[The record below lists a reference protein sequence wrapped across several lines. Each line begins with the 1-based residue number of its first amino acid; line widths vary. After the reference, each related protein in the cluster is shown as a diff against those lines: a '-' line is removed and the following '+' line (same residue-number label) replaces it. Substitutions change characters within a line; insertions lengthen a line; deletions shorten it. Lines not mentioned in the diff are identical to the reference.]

1 MKSPRFDGTTDT
13 GNLKKLPDTPGVY
26 FFLDED
32 GRILYIGKA
41 TSLRDRVR
49 SYFASDIPATR
60 GPKIAKM
67 LELVRSVSWQGV
79 DSVLEAIVLE
89 SGLIREHQPPYNTDA
104 KDDKSFNHVVITG
117 EEYPRVLVVR
127 GRDLAEGKFVTPIRS
142 VYGPFPH
149 GTQLR
154 EAVRIVRTIFP
165 FRDKCEPPVR
175 AAQHPGRAKRYP
187 GSPETEKVPKRVR
200 DTGVRPCFHRQIG
213 LCPGVCTGE
222 ISAREYGRI
231 IRNIELFF
239 EGKKS
244 EIVRKLT
251 REMHRAASRLE
262 FERANDIKATIFA
275 LGHIRD
281 VSLLKREA
289 GSADAETGGIRIEA
303 YDVAHLGGK
312 SSVGVM
318 TVTRDGV
325 SDTDE
330 YRKFFLRGGHAGNDL
345 TALEEILRRRLR
357 HREWPKPDIV
367 VVDGSFLQLG
377 VAERLFAGA
386 DWSDVRIV
394 GVVKNRKH
402 QPERLEGD
410 GTAIAEYRRDILLAN
425 AEAHRFAIGYHRRRR
440 GKDFLA

>member
-1 MKSPRFDGTTDT
+1 MKAPKFDGTADT
-13 GNLKKLPDTPGVY
+13 GSLKKLPDMPGVY
-26 FFLDED
+26 FFLGED
-32 GRILYIGKA
+32 GHILYIGKA

-49 SYFASDIPATR
+49 SYFSSDMLVTR

-67 LELVRSVSWQGV
+67 LELVRNISWQGTG
-79 DSVLEAIVLE
+79 SVLEAIMLE
-89 SGLIREHQPPYNTDA
+89 SALIKEHQPPYNTDA
-104 KDDKSFNHVVITG
+104 KDDKSFNHVVITD
-117 EEYPRVLVVR
+117 EDFPRVLVVR
-127 GRDLAEGKFVTPIRS
+127 GRDLAEGKFVMPIRS

-154 EAVRIVRTIFP
+154 EAVCIIRGIFP
-165 FRDKCEPPVR
+165 FRDKCVPV
-175 AAQHPGRAKRYP
+175 AGKS
-187 GSPETEKVPKRVR
+187 GEEKAPK
-200 DTGVRPCFHRQIG
+200 PCFHRQIG

-222 ISAREYGRI
+222 ISTREYGRI

-239 EGKKS
+239 QGKKS
-244 EIVRKLT
+244 EIVRVLT
-251 REMHRAASRLE
+251 REMRRAAQRLE
-262 FERANDIKATIFA
+262 FERASELKATIFA

-289 GSADAETGGIRIEA
+289 GGEETEPGGIRIEA

-318 TVTRDGV
+318 TVAKDGAP
-325 SDTDE
+325 DTDE
-330 YRKFFLRGGHAGNDL
+330 YRKFFLRGAHAGNDL

-367 VVDGSFLQLG
+367 VVDGNFLQQG
-377 VAERLFAGA
+377 VAEQFFAGT
-386 DWSDVRIV
+386 DWGDIRIV

-410 GTAIAEYRRDILLAN
+410 GPAIAGYRREILLAN
-425 AEAHRFAIGYHRRRR
+425 AEAHRFAIGYHRHRR
-440 GKDFLA
+440 GKDFLP

>member
-1 MKSPRFDGTTDT
+1 MKAPKFDGTTDT
-13 GNLKKLPDTPGVY
+13 GNLKKLPDAPGVY

-49 SYFASDIPATR
+49 SYFASDILVTR

-89 SGLIREHQPPYNTDA
+89 SKLIREHQPPYNTDA
-104 KDDKSFNHVVITG
+104 KDDKSFNHVVITD

-127 GRDLAEGKFVTPIRS
+127 GRDLAEGKFVAPIRS

-165 FRDKCEPPVR
+165 FRDKCAP
-175 AAQHPGRAKRYP
+175 ASGKIQ
-187 GSPETEKVPKRVR
+187 ETEASPK
-200 DTGVRPCFHRQIG
+200 PCFHRQIG

-251 REMHRAASRLE
+251 GEMHRAASRLE
-262 FERANDIKATIFA
+262 FERANGIKSTIFA

-281 VSLLKREA
+281 VSLLKRDT
-289 GSADAETGGIRIEA
+289 GTGETGAGAIRIEA

-318 TVTRDGV
+318 TVTQDGV
-325 SDTDE
+325 SDTDG

-357 HREWPKPDIV
+357 HREWPRPDVV

-386 DWSDVRIV
+386 DWSGVRIV

-425 AEAHRFAIGYHRRRR
+425 AEAHRFAIGYHRHRR
-440 GKDFLA
+440 GKDFLP

>member
-49 SYFASDIPATR
+49 SYFASDILATR

-104 KDDKSFNHVVITG
+104 KDDKSFNHVVITD

-127 GRDLAEGKFVTPIRS
+127 GRDLAEGKFVAPIRS

-165 FRDKCEPPVR
+165 FRDKC
-175 AAQHPGRAKRYP
+175 
-187 GSPETEKVPKRVR
+187 VPIIGKTR
-200 DTGVRPCFHRQIG
+200 DTGHEIRKKGKPCFHRQIG

-251 REMHRAASRLE
+251 REMHAAASRLE
-262 FERANDIKATIFA
+262 FERANDTKATIFA

>member
-1 MKSPRFDGTTDT
+1 MKKPKFDGTTDT
-13 GNLKKLPDTPGVY
+13 GSLKKLPDTPGVY

-32 GRILYIGKA
+32 RRILYIGKA

-49 SYFASDIPATR
+49 SYFASDILATR

-67 LELVRSVSWQGV
+67 LELVRSVSWQEI

-89 SGLIREHQPPYNTDA
+89 SRLIREHQPPYNTDA
-104 KDDKSFNHVVITG
+104 KDDKSFNHVVITD

-127 GRDLAEGKFVTPIRS
+127 GRDLAEGKFVAPIRS

-154 EAVRIVRTIFP
+154 EAVRIVRTMFP
-165 FRDKCEPPVR
+165 FRDKCVPVIGKIHGTE
-175 AAQHPGRAKRYP
+175 A
-187 GSPETEKVPKRVR
+187 SPK
-200 DTGVRPCFHRQIG
+200 PCFHRQIG

-251 REMHRAASRLE
+251 REMHAAANRLE
-262 FERANDIKATIFA
+262 FERANGIKATIFA

-289 GSADAETGGIRIEA
+289 GTGDAETGGIRIEA

-377 VAERLFAGA
+377 VALRLFADA
-386 DWSDVRIV
+386 DWNDVRIV

-410 GTAIAEYRRDILLAN
+410 GTAIAGYRRDILLAN
-425 AEAHRFAIGYHRRRR
+425 AEAHRFAIGYHRNRR

>member
-1 MKSPRFDGTTDT
+1 MNAPKFDGTTDT
-13 GNLKKLPDTPGVY
+13 GSLKKLPDTPGVY
-26 FFLDED
+26 FFLGEN
-32 GRILYIGKA
+32 GHILYIGKA

-49 SYFASDIPATR
+49 SYFSSDILVTR

-67 LELVRSVSWQGV
+67 LELVRHISWQGTE
-79 DSVLEAIVLE
+79 SVLEAIVLE
-89 SGLIREHQPPYNTDA
+89 SALIREHQPPYNTDA
-104 KDDKSFNHVVITG
+104 KDDKSFNHVVITD

-142 VYGPFPH
+142 VHGPFPH

-154 EAVRIVRTIFP
+154 EAVRIIRGIFP
-165 FRDKCEPPVR
+165 FRDRCAP
-175 AAQHPGRAKRYP
+175 AAGKT
-187 GSPETEKVPKRVR
+187 GEEKNPK
-200 DTGVRPCFHRQIG
+200 PCFHRQIG

-239 EGKKS
+239 QGKKS
-244 EIVRKLT
+244 EIMHRLT
-251 REMHRAASRLE
+251 REMHRAAKRLA
-262 FERANDIKATIFA
+262 FERASELKATIFA

-289 GSADAETGGIRIEA
+289 GGGEAGARGIRIEA

-318 TVTRDGV
+318 TVAKDGAP
-325 SDTDE
+325 DTDE
-330 YRKFFLRGGHAGNDL
+330 YRKFFLRGAHAGNDL

-357 HREWPKPDIV
+357 HGEWPKPDIV
-367 VVDGSFLQLG
+367 VVDGNFLQQG
-377 VAERLFAGA
+377 VALRLFAEA
-386 DWSDVRIV
+386 DWGGVRIV
-394 GVVKNRKH
+394 GVVKNRRH

-410 GTAIAEYRRDILLAN
+410 GQAITDYRREILLAN
-425 AEAHRFAIGYHRRRR
+425 AEAHRFAIGYHRHRR
-440 GKDFLA
+440 GKDFLS